1 MGEDIRIGEPP
12 APPPPAR
19 SGKLIALAAGLVVV
33 VLLTAWLL
41 GAFRNPSTETTT
53 TSLPPTTTTT
63 SGTTSTT
70 SVLTDRLHRA
80 RAFWTA
86 LGAGDAASA
95 AAAVAAPDPSA
106 VDLIAFVAALSPG
119 LTVQQCGEFD
129 DDTVEC
135 LVTIT
140 DEDLLAV
147 GAAAP
152 LGASVG
158 GAFISVPVAER
169 LGVSDD
175 GWFDVPTVVG
185 NAAARLSLHA
195 LNFHTE
201 AVQGACPLT
210 DAPQVAGLAI
220 VGSPTGR
227 CGTYLA
233 RLIPEYLAGGGLTT
247 TTSTTTTSTTS
258 TTVPDT
264 GYDQAALD
272 YFREIAGAA
281 EFGEDGGV
289 LHRWGED
296 LRIAVY
302 GSPTPEDR
310 AALNAVIEDL
320 NELLSAVEVVVVEAE
335 PNVEMHFVP
344 VDEFDELEP
353 NYVPGNFGYV
363 YVWWDGSGSIY
374 SARILIS
381 TIGVTQEERA
391 HLIREELTQ
400 GLGLLND
407 SWLYPDSIFHQGWT
421 DTREYS
427 AIDQQV
433 IEMLYRP
440 ELAAGMGIDEALEIL
455 AGLGS

>member
-1 MGEDIRIGEPP
+1 
-12 APPPPAR
+12 
-19 SGKLIALAAGLVVV
+19 
-33 VLLTAWLL
+33 
-41 GAFRNPSTETTT
+41 
-53 TSLPPTTTTT
+53 
-63 SGTTSTT
+63 
-70 SVLTDRLHRA
+70 
-80 RAFWTA
+80 
-86 LGAGDAASA
+86 
-95 AAAVAAPDPSA
+95 
-106 VDLIAFVAALSPG
+106 
-119 LTVQQCGEFD
+119 
-129 DDTVEC
+129 
-135 LVTIT
+135 
-140 DEDLLAV
+140 
-147 GAAAP
+147 
-152 LGASVG
+152 VG
-158 GAFISVPVAER
+158 GAFISVPVVER

-247 TTSTTTTSTTS
+247 TTSTATTSTTSTTS

-302 GSPTPEDR
+302 GSPTPGDR
-310 AALNAVIEDL
+310 VALDAVIEDL
-320 NELLSAVEVVVVEAE
+320 NGMELTVHLTIVEAE

-344 VDEFDELEP
+344 VEQFADLEP
-353 NYVPGNFGYV
+353 NYVEGNMGYV
-363 YVWWDGSGSIY
+363 YVWWDGTGEIY
-374 SARILIS
+374 SGRVLIS
-381 TIGVTQEERA
+381 STDLAPQERT

-407 SWLYPDSIFHQGWT
+407 SWLYPDSIFYQGWT
-421 DTREYS
+421 ATQAYTPLDRL
-427 AIDQQV
+427 V

-440 ELAAGMGIDEALEIL
+440 ELSRGMSIDAALAIL
-455 AGLGS
+455 AGLTG

>member
-1 MGEDIRIGEPP
+1 
-12 APPPPAR
+12 
-19 SGKLIALAAGLVVV
+19 
-33 VLLTAWLL
+33 
-41 GAFRNPSTETTT
+41 
-53 TSLPPTTTTT
+53 
-63 SGTTSTT
+63 
-70 SVLTDRLHRA
+70 
-80 RAFWTA
+80 
-86 LGAGDAASA
+86 
-95 AAAVAAPDPSA
+95 
-106 VDLIAFVAALSPG
+106 
-119 LTVQQCGEFD
+119 
-129 DDTVEC
+129 
-135 LVTIT
+135 
-140 DEDLLAV
+140 
-147 GAAAP
+147 
-152 LGASVG
+152 VG
-158 GAFISVPVAER
+158 GAFIPVPVAER

-247 TTSTTTTSTTS
+247 TTSTTSTTTTSNTS

-289 LHRWGED
+289 LHRWEED

-302 GSPTPEDR
+302 GSPTPGDR
-310 AALNAVIEDL
+310 VALAAVIDDL
-320 NELLSAVEVVVVEAE
+320 NGLISTVELSIVEAE
-335 PNVEMHFVP
+335 PNVEIHFAP
-344 VDEFDELEP
+344 VEDFPSLEP
-353 NYVPGNFGYV
+353 NYVEGNMGYV
-363 YVWWDGSGSIY
+363 YVWWDGAGEIY
-374 SARILIS
+374 SGRVLIS
-381 TIGVTQEERA
+381 STDLAPQERT

-407 SWLYPDSIFHQGWT
+407 SWLYPDSIFYQGWT
-421 DTREYS
+421 ATQAYTPLDRL
-427 AIDQQV
+427 V

-440 ELAAGMGIDEALEIL
+440 ELSTGMSVDGALAIL
-455 AGLGS
+455 AGLIG